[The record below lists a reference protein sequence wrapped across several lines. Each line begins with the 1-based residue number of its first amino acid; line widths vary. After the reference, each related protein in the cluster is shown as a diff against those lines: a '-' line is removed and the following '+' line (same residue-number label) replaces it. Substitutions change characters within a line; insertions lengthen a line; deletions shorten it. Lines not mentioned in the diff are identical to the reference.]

1 MPRRRHPRNG
11 FDTRLTQPLQEG
23 GHRRPIRGGAIE
35 QILEAKAS
43 AHLARA
49 FELPDL
55 AGAHRSLLDL
65 VCRLDLG
72 KPVFALELAENFL
85 ATTVVVRV
93 GDRTPVSADARRDDV
108 DVVVLGVAMTHHDE
122 RRAPVA
128 EVVEV
133 ALGNVAPLRVAQ
145 LFAPGGSVRQG
156 QRGMEDGA
164 RQSRPQLSP
173 LAELLS
179 EGARVLAVHVAAHE
193 LRRLPAAEDVVED
206 AAEALALVNALDHA
220 APALPTSAWRTS

>member
-1 MPRRRHPRNG
+1 MPRRRHPRRR
-11 FDTRLTQPLQEG
+11 FDTRLTQPIEEG

-35 QILEAKAS
+35 QILQAKTS
-43 AHLARA
+43 AYLARA
-49 FELPDL
+49 LELADL

-65 VCRLDLG
+65 VRRLDLG
-72 KPVFALELAENFL
+72 EPVFALELTEDLL

-93 GDRTPVSADARRDDV
+93 GDSATVGADARRDDM
-108 DVVVLGVAMTHHDE
+108 DVVVLGVAMAHHDE

-128 EVVEV
+128 KVFEV
-133 ALGNVAPLRVAQ
+133 ALRNVAPLRVAQ

-156 QRGMEDGA
+156 ERGMEDGA

-173 LAELLS
+173 LAELLR

-193 LRRLPAAEDVVED
+193 LRRLRAAEDVVED
-206 AAEALALVNALDHA
+206 TAKALPLVNALNHA
-220 APALPTSAWRTS
+220 APALPISDWRTS

>member
-1 MPRRRHPRNG
+1 
-11 FDTRLTQPLQEG
+11 LTWVSPY
-23 GHRRPIRGGAIE
+23 
-35 QILEAKAS
+35 S
-43 AHLARA
+43 
-49 FELPDL
+49 
-55 AGAHRSLLDL
+55 RSS
-65 VCRLDLG
+65 C
-72 KPVFALELAENFL
+72 PENLL

-93 GDRTPVSADARRDDV
+93 GDGAPVGADARRDDV
-108 DVVVLGVAMTHHDE
+108 DVVVLGVAMPHHDE

-128 EVVEV
+128 EVFEV

-145 LFAPGGSVRQG
+145 LLAPGRSVRQG
-156 QRGMEDGA
+156 QRGMEHGA

-193 LRRLPAAEDVVED
+193 LRRLRAAEDVVED
-206 AAEALALVNALDHA
+206 AAEALPLVNALDHA